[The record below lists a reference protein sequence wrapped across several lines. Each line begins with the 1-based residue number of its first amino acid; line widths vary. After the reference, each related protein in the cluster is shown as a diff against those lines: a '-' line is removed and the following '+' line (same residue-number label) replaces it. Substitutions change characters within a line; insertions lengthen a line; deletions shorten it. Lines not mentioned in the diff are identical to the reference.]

1 MIKRFT
7 EWIQL
12 KEKLHS
18 VSYGK
23 KPLFK
28 EGEIWWCSI
37 GDNIGSEINGKS
49 KYFSR
54 PVLVF
59 RKFSRDLFFGLPLTS
74 KIKTG
79 TWFIRI
85 FFVGKDQTIV
95 LNQGRTLNA
104 GRLRILMGQCNEG
117 DLVKIKAGFRQ
128 LYLDSPS
135 YKRRSWAIP
144 KNLCK
149 YIIKLISYVKSIR

>member
-1 MIKRFT
+1 MIKRFV
-7 EWIQL
+7 EWIKL
-12 KEKLHS
+12 KEKLHN

-37 GDNIGSEINGKS
+37 GDNVGTEINGKS

-59 RKFSRDLFFGLPLTS
+59 RKFSRDLFFGLPLAS
-74 KIKTG
+74 KINTG
-79 TWFIRI
+79 SWYVEI
-85 FFVGKDQTIV
+85 FFLNKKQTIILNQARV
-95 LNQGRTLNA
+95 LNS
-104 GRLRILMGQCNEG
+104 GRLRDLIGQCDEKT
-117 DLVKIKAGFRQ
+117 LEKIKAGFRQ

-135 YKRRSWAIP
+135 NKGRSWETP
-144 KNLCK
+144 KIL
-149 YIIKLISYVKSIR
+149 LP